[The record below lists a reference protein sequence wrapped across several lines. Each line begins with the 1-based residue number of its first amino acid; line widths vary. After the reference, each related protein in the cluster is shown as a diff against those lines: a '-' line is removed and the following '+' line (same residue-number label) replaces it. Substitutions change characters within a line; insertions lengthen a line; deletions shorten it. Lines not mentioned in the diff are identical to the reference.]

1 MRLAII
7 DMGTNTFNLLVA
19 EAGEGESYSI
29 ICSGKEPVK
38 LGEGGIN
45 KRVIAPPAYERGIAA
60 MKRLSNLV
68 REFKADHVFAF
79 ATSAIRSAENGLQF
93 IEEVNEKFGIPVE
106 LISGDREAEL
116 IYYGVRQAGDLG
128 TRKSL
133 ILDIG
138 GGSNEL
144 IIANRNTI
152 FWKESFPLGMARLF
166 ERFNP
171 SDPIKSNE
179 IQSIE
184 DYIEEHLTSFFKA
197 MLEHK
202 PVTLIGASGSFDTFR
217 ALIHSENGISNYD
230 KMKPPCFDIPL
241 EDFNRLNSKLTKS
254 TREERINMKG
264 MEPVRVEMIV
274 IASVFVNFLL
284 QKTMLKHM
292 VQCSYSLKEGALDRI
307 IRNQLSF
314 A

>member
-7 DMGTNTFNLLVA
+7 DMGTNTFNLLIA
-19 EAGEGESYSI
+19 EVREGKPYSI
-29 ICSGKEPVK
+29 TCSGKEPVK

-45 KRVIAPPAYERGIAA
+45 KRIIAPAAYERGMSA
-60 MKRLSNLV
+60 MKNLNELL
-68 REFKADHVFAF
+68 REYHVKKVFAF

-93 IEEVNEKFGIPVE
+93 IEEVNEKFKIPVE

-128 TRKSL
+128 MDKSL

-144 IIANRNTI
+144 IIANRETI
-152 FWKESFPLGMARLF
+152 FWKESFPLGMARLLEKF
-166 ERFNP
+166 TP
-171 SDPIKSNE
+171 SDPITVKE
-179 IQSIE
+179 IQDIE
-184 DYIEEHLTSFFKA
+184 DYVEEHLTSFFKA
-197 MLEHK
+197 MLKYK
-202 PVTLIGASGSFDTFR
+202 PLKLIGASGSFDTFR
-217 ALIHSENGISNYD
+217 ALVNEEEINIKSHN
-230 KMKPPCFDIPL
+230 PCFSI
-241 EDFNRLNSKLTKS
+241 NREKFLHLHNKLLQA

-274 IASVFVNFLL
+274 IASIFVNFIL
-284 QKTMLKHM
+284 QKTNLNQII
-292 VQCSYSLKEGALDRI
+292 QCSYSLKEGALDQI
-307 IRNQLSF
+307 IKKQLSF

>member
-7 DMGTNTFNLLVA
+7 DMGTNTFNLLIA
-19 EAGEGESYSI
+19 EVREGEPYSI
-29 ICSGKEPVK
+29 ICTGKEPVK

-45 KRVIAPPAYERGIAA
+45 NRVIAPAAYKRGISA
-60 MKRLSNLV
+60 MKNLDELLKEYQV
-68 REFKADHVFAF
+68 KKVFAF

-93 IEEVNEKFGIPVE
+93 IEEVNEKFNISVE

-128 TRKSL
+128 MDKSL

-144 IIANRNTI
+144 IIANRETI
-152 FWKESFPLGMARLF
+152 FWKESFPLGMARLLEKF
-166 ERFNP
+166 KP
-171 SDPIKSNE
+171 SDPITLKE
-179 IQSIE
+179 IQDIE
-184 DYIEEHLTSFFKA
+184 NYVEEHLTSFFKA
-197 MLEHK
+197 MLQYK
-202 PVTLIGASGSFDTFR
+202 PIKLIGASGSFDTFR
-217 ALIHSENGISNYD
+217 ALVNEENIHIKSQ
-230 KMKPPCFDIPL
+230 KPCFGINPEKFSQL
-241 EDFNRLNSKLTKS
+241 HNKLIQA

-274 IASVFVNFLL
+274 IASIFVNFIL
-284 QKTMLKHM
+284 QKTNLSQLI
-292 VQCSYSLKEGALDRI
+292 QCSYSLKEGALDQI
-307 IRNQLSF
+307 IKKQLSF